1 MIAGIPA
8 ETYSGELRV
17 ALVPDSLTSL
27 SKAGIDFLVEPGAGM
42 PAGFPDEA
50 YQQKGASLAASR
62 TELFAQA
69 DMILQV
75 RTYGANPDAGR
86 QDLQHTRAEQ
96 VVIGMCEPLSAM
108 RENRELA
115 ETGVTLLALDLMPRI
130 TRAQSM
136 DVLSAMATLAGYK
149 AVLMAATELPRI
161 FPLMMTAA
169 GTLAPAKVLV
179 VGAGVAGLQAIA
191 TARRLGAV
199 VQAYDLRSAV
209 REQVESLGAR
219 FVDLGLDAAESE
231 DASGY
236 AVAQGE
242 EFYQR
247 QRAALGEVVAES
259 DVVITTAA
267 VPGKPSP
274 LLITAETVSRMAPG
288 SVVVDLAAE
297 RGGNCE
303 STRPDERI
311 THHGVVVQGPTN
323 LPSTVPNHASQ
334 MFAHN
339 LSTFVQHLLRKGEL
353 TLDDE
358 DEITSGTLVARGG
371 KIVHPLI
378 TQLAEEE

>member
-1 MIAGIPA
+1 MVEADAG
-8 ETYSGELRV
+8 LR
-17 ALVPDSLTSL
+17 
-27 SKAGIDFLVEPGAGM
+27 
-42 PAGFPDEA
+42 AGFPDEA

-86 QDLQHTRAEQ
+86 QDLQHMRAEQ
-96 VVIGMCEPLSAM
+96 VVIGMCEPLSAV
-108 RENRELA
+108 REIRELA
-115 ETGVTLLALDLMPRI
+115 ETGVTLLALELMPRI

-169 GTLAPAKVLV
+169 GTLTPAKVLV

-191 TARRLGAV
+191 TSRRLGAV
-199 VQAYDLRSAV
+199 VQAYDLRPAV

-219 FVDLGLDAAESE
+219 FVDLGLDAADSE
-231 DASGY
+231 DAGGY
-236 AVAQGE
+236 AVAQDE
-242 EFYQR
+242 EFYRR

-267 VPGKPSP
+267 VPGKPAP
-274 LLITAETVSRMAPG
+274 LLITAETVSRMARG
-288 SVVVDLAAE
+288 SVVVDLVAE

-311 THHGVVVQGPTN
+311 IYHGVIVQGPTN
-323 LPSTVPNHASQ
+323 LPSTIPNHASQ

-339 LSTFVQHLLRKGEL
+339 LSTFVQHLLRDGEL
-353 TLDDE
+353 ILDDE
-358 DEITSGTLVARGG
+358 DEITWGTLVARGG

-378 TQLAEEE
+378 TPLVEEE

>member
-8 ETYSGELRV
+8 ETYSGEFRV
-17 ALVPDSLTSL
+17 ALVPDALPPL
-27 SKAGIDFLVEPGAGM
+27 SKAGIDTLVEPGAGLS
-42 PAGFPDEA
+42 AGFPDDA
-50 YQQKGASLAASR
+50 YRRQGASLAASR

-69 DMILQV
+69 DIILQV

-86 QDLQHTRAEQ
+86 QDLQHLRPDQ
-96 VVIGMCEPLSAM
+96 VLIGMCEPLSALE
-108 RENRELA
+108 ENRQLA
-115 ETGVTLLALDLMPRI
+115 KTGVSLLALELMPRI

-161 FPLMMTAA
+161 FPLMMTSA
-169 GTLAPAKVLV
+169 GTLTPARVLV

-199 VQAYDLRSAV
+199 VQAYDLRPAV

-219 FVDLGLDAAESE
+219 FVDLGIDAADSE
-231 DASGY
+231 DAGGY

-247 QRAALGEVVAES
+247 QRAALGEVVAAS

-267 VPGKPSP
+267 IPGKPAP
-274 LLITAETVSRMAPG
+274 LLITAEAVGRMAPG
-288 SVVVDLAAE
+288 SVVIDLAAE

-303 STRPDERI
+303 PTRPDERI
-311 THHGVVVQGPTN
+311 VHQGVIVQGPTN
-323 LPSTVPNHASQ
+323 LPSTVANHASQ

-339 LSTFVQHLLRKGEL
+339 LSTFVQHLWREGEL
-353 TLDDE
+353 ILDDE
-358 DEITSGTLVARGG
+358 DEITAGTLVARRGE
-371 KIVHPLI
+371 IVHPLV
-378 TQLAEEE
+378 TQLAKGE

>member
-17 ALVPDSLTSL
+17 ALIPDSLPSL
-27 SKAGIDFLVEPGAGM
+27 SEAGIDFLVEPGAGI
-42 PAGFPDEA
+42 PAGFSDET
-50 YQQKGASLAASR
+50 YHQKGASLAASR
-62 TELFAQA
+62 AELFAQA

-86 QDLQHTRAEQ
+86 QDLQHLSAEQ
-96 VVIGMCEPLSAM
+96 VVIGMCDPLSAV
-108 RENRELA
+108 REIRELA
-115 ETGVTLLALDLMPRI
+115 ETGITLLALELMPRI

-169 GTLAPAKVLV
+169 GTLTPAKVLV

-191 TARRLGAV
+191 TSRRLGAV
-199 VQAYDLRSAV
+199 VQAYDLRPAV

-219 FVDLGLDAAESE
+219 FVDLGLDAADSE
-231 DASGY
+231 DAGGY
-236 AVAQGE
+236 AVAQDEG
-242 EFYQR
+242 FYQR

-267 VPGKPSP
+267 VPGTPAP

-311 THHGVVVQGPTN
+311 QHHGVIVLGPTN
-323 LPSTVPNHASQ
+323 LPSTIPKHASQ

-339 LSTFVQHLLRKGEL
+339 LSTFVQHLLREGEL
-353 TLDDE
+353 TLDEE
-358 DEITSGTLVARGG
+358 DELTSGTLVARGG

>member
-17 ALVPDSLTSL
+17 ALVPDSLPPL
-27 SKAGIDFLVEPGAGM
+27 SEAGIDVIVEADAGLR
-42 PAGFPDEA
+42 AGFPDEA

-69 DMILQV
+69 EMILQV

-86 QDLQHTRAEQ
+86 QDLQHMRAEQ
-96 VVIGMCEPLSAM
+96 VVIGMCEPLSAV
-108 RENRELA
+108 REIRELA
-115 ETGVTLLALDLMPRI
+115 ETGVTLLALELMPRI

-169 GTLAPAKVLV
+169 GTLTPAKVLV

-191 TARRLGAV
+191 TSRRLGAV
-199 VQAYDLRSAV
+199 VQAYDLRPAV

-219 FVDLGLDAAESE
+219 FVDLGLDAADSE
-231 DASGY
+231 DAGGY
-236 AVAQGE
+236 AVAQDEG
-242 EFYQR
+242 FYQR

-267 VPGKPSP
+267 VPGTPAP

-311 THHGVVVQGPTN
+311 QHHGVIVLGATN
-323 LPSTVPNHASQ
+323 LPSTIPKHASQ

-339 LSTFVQHLLRKGEL
+339 LSTFVQHLLREGEL
-353 TLDDE
+353 TLDEE

-378 TQLAEEE
+378 HS

>member
-17 ALVPDSLTSL
+17 ALVPNSLPALT
-27 SKAGIDFLVEPGAGM
+27 KGGIDILVEPGAGT

-50 YQQKGASLAASR
+50 YQQQGASLASR

-75 RTYGANPDAGR
+75 RTYGANPDAGH
-86 QDLQHTRAEQ
+86 QDLQHMRAEQ
-96 VVIGMCEPLSAM
+96 VVIGLCEPLSAG

-115 ETGVTLLALDLMPRI
+115 ETGVTLLALELMPRI

-149 AVLMAATELPRI
+149 AVLIAAMELPRI

-169 GTLAPAKVLV
+169 GTLTPARVLV

-199 VQAYDLRSAV
+199 VQAYDLRPAV

-219 FVDLGLDAAESE
+219 FVDLGLSAADSE
-231 DASGY
+231 DAGGY
-236 AVAQGE
+236 AVDQGE

-247 QRAALGEVVAES
+247 QRAALGEVVANS

-274 LLITAETVSRMAPG
+274 LLITAATVGRMAPG
-288 SVVVDLAAE
+288 SVIVDLAAE

-311 THHGVVVQGPTN
+311 VTQGVIVQGPTN

-339 LSTFVQHLLRKGEL
+339 LSSFVQHLLREGEL
-353 TLDDE
+353 RFDHE

-371 KIVHPLI
+371 KIVHPLM
-378 TQLAEEE
+378 TQSEEEE